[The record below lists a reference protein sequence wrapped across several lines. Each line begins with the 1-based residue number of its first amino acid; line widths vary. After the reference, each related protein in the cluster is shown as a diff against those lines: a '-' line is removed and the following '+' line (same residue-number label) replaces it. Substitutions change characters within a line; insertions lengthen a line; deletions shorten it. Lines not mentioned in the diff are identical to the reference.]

1 MPRKFVESMGNAL
14 RGMRFLFRT
23 QRNVVIH
30 FFFGILAILVGI
42 ALSITTVEMI
52 ILILVISS
60 VIVLEFVN
68 TAIEEVVNM
77 LLIHRK
83 MRAMVAKDIAAA
95 AVLISSITAVI
106 VGILIF
112 APRIADMIVRF

>member
-1 MPRKFVESMGNAL
+1 MPRRFVESVGNAL

-30 FFFGILAILVGI
+30 FFIGTLAILLGI
-42 ALSITTVEMI
+42 ALSITTVEMV
-52 ILILVISS
+52 ILIIVISS
-60 VIVLEFVN
+60 VIVLEFIN

-95 AVLISSITAVI
+95 AVLTSSITAAI
-106 VGILIF
+106 VGIMIF
-112 APRIADMIVRF
+112 VPRIANMIVRF